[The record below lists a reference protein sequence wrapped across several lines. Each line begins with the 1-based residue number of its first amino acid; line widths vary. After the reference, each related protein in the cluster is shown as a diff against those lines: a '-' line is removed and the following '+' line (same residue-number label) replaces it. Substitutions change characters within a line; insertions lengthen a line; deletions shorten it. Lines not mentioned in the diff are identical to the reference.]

1 MFVLGRAQPN
11 DVQLGLP
18 SLRLLFV
25 RNDVNVDANS
35 ARLIDNLDWHCRGPF
50 LVYFLVV
57 FNFAAARSIALLAR
71 GL

>member
-1 MFVLGRAQPN
+1 MSSWDFPV
-11 DVQLGLP
+11 
-18 SLRLLFV
+18 LRLLFV